1 MVGAAQQTCEL
12 PPDFH
17 IAFSYSSRP
26 QGCIC
31 VHQQAPGHM
40 EGDISTLCLLVQL
53 SPLVT
58 STKCTQCPA
67 GAAALPPGD
76 GFGVACSLFL
86 WKLLFIGV
94 IYSFFLW
101 KLLFIPPAGFM
112 VLLKG
117 LFKAALICS
126 SANGFSSK
134 ECCAGMG

>member
-1 MVGAAQQTCEL
+1 MVGAPQQTCEL

-31 VHQQAPGHM
+31 MHQQAPGHM
-40 EGDISTLCLLVQL
+40 ESDISTLCLLVQL

-86 WKLLFIGV
+86 WKLLFI
-94 IYSFFLW
+94 
-101 KLLFIPPAGFM
+101 PPAGFM

-134 ECCAGMG
+134 EYCAGMG